1 MTGSSRPILGGPAIR
16 GAQSTRPPTLHSIE
30 QACRVAELLE
40 AGYSNR
46 RIGEQLGVS
55 GPRVS
60 QIRQKLPA
68 LEPYMSTP
76 RPTERLRS
84 HRDQLWSLRRQAL
97 ALAASVRGDLRE
109 LEEELEAARVDRILG
124 LR

>member
-1 MTGSSRPILGGPAIR
+1 M
-16 GAQSTRPPTLHSIE
+16 SI
-30 QACRVAELLE
+30 
-40 AGYSNR
+40 
-46 RIGEQLGVS
+46 
-55 GPRVS
+55 
-60 QIRQKLPA
+60 
-68 LEPYMSTP
+68 P